1 MNARCAACAI
11 DFEQKQATQRFCSA
25 RCRQRGHRG
34 GAASRSAPR
43 PGLVGVTER
52 ELEQAGR
59 LDTRLGQMA
68 VALAEK
74 LAAGRD
80 TGSAMAAVSREFRSV
95 MDEAMRGAMIET
107 DELDELAARRDSKR
121 AG

>member
-1 MNARCAACAI
+1 
-11 DFEQKQATQRFCSA
+11 
-25 RCRQRGHRG
+25 
-34 GAASRSAPR
+34 
-43 PGLVGVTER
+43 VTER